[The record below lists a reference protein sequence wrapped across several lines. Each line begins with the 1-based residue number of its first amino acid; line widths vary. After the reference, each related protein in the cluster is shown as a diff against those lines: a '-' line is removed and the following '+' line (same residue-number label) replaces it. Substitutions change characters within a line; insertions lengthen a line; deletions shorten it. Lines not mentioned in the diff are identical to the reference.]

1 MSTSIYTP
9 ELQAALEQIEAEWKA
24 FQVAHKMQ
32 PKPQRPIAM
41 PQSHGTSY
49 SQSRLWSQA
58 DHIAESHRL
67 NEIDRLKG

>member
-1 MSTSIYTP
+1 MSTSIYSS

-41 PQSHGTSY
+41 QLSHGTSY
-49 SQSRLWSQA
+49 AQSRLWSQA
-58 DHIAESHRL
+58 DHIAESQKL
-67 NEIDRLKG
+67 NEIDKLKG

>member
-32 PKPQRPIAM
+32 PKPQRQIAM
-41 PQSHGTSY
+41 PPSHGTSY
-49 SQSRLWSQA
+49 GQGKLWSQS
-58 DHIAESHRL
+58 DHIAESQRL
-67 NEIDRLKG
+67 NDRDKLKG